1 MITRK
6 VTTYYA
12 AVDGTEQDITVE
24 VSKLDRFHVEVTGL
38 DVVPESEI
46 RGVTER
52 ATELYWAAARAEYLR
67 SGEAERNGD

>member
-1 MITRK
+1 MNTRT
-6 VTTYYA
+6 VTTFYEA
-12 AVDGTEQDITVE
+12 ADGTEQDITIE
-24 VSKLDRFHVEVTGL
+24 VTQVSRFDVEVTGL

-52 ATELYWAAARAEYLR
+52 ATALFWAAERAEYLR

>member
-1 MITRK
+1 MTRK
-6 VTTYYA
+6 ITTYYE

-24 VSKLDRFHVEVTGL
+24 VTQTSRFDVEVTGL

-52 ATELYWAAARAEYLR
+52 ATELYWAAERAEYLR
-67 SGEAERNGD
+67 SPEAERNGD